1 MSSFVNMRST
11 IVKIK
16 ASVRAKLS
24 PKPLEDINFDLKD
37 FLSYTKT
44 KKDKQFLRYDNKD
57 NRSKKRLLIFM
68 SDTGIEWLRESLRI
82 HGDGTFKESAKVKHF
97 NKMN

>member
-16 ASVRAKLS
+16 ASVRAKL
-24 PKPLEDINFDLKD
+24 PKSLEDINFDLKD

-44 KKDKQFLRYDNKD
+44 KEDKQFLRYDNKD
-57 NRSKKRLLIFM
+57 NRPKKRLLIFM
-68 SDTGIEWLRESLRI
+68 SDTGIDWLRESLRI

-97 NKMN
+97 NKFL

>member
-24 PKPLEDINFDLKD
+24 PKPLEYINFDLKD
-37 FLSYTKT
+37 FLSYTK
-44 KKDKQFLRYDNKD
+44 KKKINNFFVMTIKTTGLK
-57 NRSKKRLLIFM
+57 
-68 SDTGIEWLRESLRI
+68 SDY
-82 HGDGTFKESAKVKHF
+82 
-97 NKMN
+97 